1 MTDDLQIE
9 REIILQE
16 SADEV
21 WPLLSSADGWQQWL
35 VDAAT
40 IDVADGAEGDVIDG
54 GVVRHVQVVEVDEA
68 RRVTFRWWERDDPD
82 SVSEVC
88 IQVLPLLDGGSRM
101 LVVERPLVASASAS
115 ASALQAAWDMR
126 ALLLALSLAACA
138 LVRA

>member
-9 REIILQE
+9 REIILPE
-16 SADEV
+16 SADEL

-35 VDAAT
+35 VDEAS
-40 IDVADGAEGDVIDG
+40 IHVAEGAEGDVVDG

-68 RRVTFRWWERDDPD
+68 RGVTFRWWERDDPE

-88 IQVLPLLDGGSRM
+88 IQVLPTLDGGSRL
-101 LVVERPLVASASAS
+101 LVVERPLVASASV
-115 ASALQAAWDMR
+115 SALQEAWDMR
-126 ALLLALSLAACA
+126 ALLLALSLSSCA

>member
-9 REIILQE
+9 REILLQE

-35 VDAAT
+35 VDEAH
-40 IDVADGAEGDVIDG
+40 IQVADGAEGDVVDG
-54 GVVRHVQVVEVDEA
+54 GVVRHVQVVEVDQA
-68 RRVTFRWWERDDPD
+68 RGVTFRWWERDDPD
-82 SVSEVC
+82 AVSEVR

-115 ASALQAAWDMR
+115 ALQAAWDMR
-126 ALLLALSLAACA
+126 ALLLALSLSACA